1 MKLIAAITLVGLT
14 LSAFSQSENPAK
26 PKGQKHLSFQ
36 TGKSEFVVNGNYRT
50 RGEVQQGY
58 NIKTYGTEDD
68 ETYLLS
74 RLRLNLEYRYANRF
88 KLFVQFQDA
97 RETGSSFADAD
108 FQGKNNPFHDPFD
121 INNMYISFKP
131 ADSLE
136 FIVGRQSVN
145 WGGRRVFG
153 PGDWGNTGR
162 YIWDAVN
169 IKYANR
175 YFSTQLLAGYNI
187 IHQPENF
194 PNMNKEGTQT
204 FAVYNTVK
212 NLPFLLDLFYVY
224 KYDKTGIYTSESG
237 VKGNLYTSNVGGI
250 IQKKAGNFSL
260 LFLGNY
266 EFGSY
271 AGDPVS
277 AQGTIAQLGYSVKPL
292 LSSRFYFSH
301 IYGSGDKNPTDGKHQ
316 TFGGIFSGADTDLY
330 SWMNFS
336 FWKNTQQ
343 LRLDWVMNFSKNI
356 SFRTEYHAFFI
367 DKPKDAWYF
376 PGKAMRQD
384 KAGESGN
391 FVGNEADFIFRAKIT
406 SWAQFLGGYCF
417 FVPGEF
423 AKNTGSSPVAKW
435 AFGELTFSF

>member
-1 MKLIAAITLVGLT
+1 MKLSAVIILIGLT
-14 LSAFSQSENPAK
+14 LSAFSQSENPVK

-36 TGKSEFVVNGNYRT
+36 TGKSEFVLSGNYRT
-50 RGEVQQGY
+50 RGEIQQGY
-58 NIKTYGTEDD
+58 NIKTYGTD
-68 ETYLLS
+68 ENETFLLS
-74 RLRLNLEYRYANRF
+74 RLRLNLEYRYASRL
-88 KLFVQFQDA
+88 KVFVQFQDA
-97 RETGSSFADAD
+97 RETGSSFIDAD
-108 FQGKNNPFHDPFD
+108 FLEKNNPFRDPFD
-121 INNMYISFKP
+121 INNLYISFKP
-131 ADSLE
+131 ADSIE

-145 WGGRRVFG
+145 LGGRRVFG

-169 IKYANR
+169 VKYANQ
-175 YFSTQLLAGYNI
+175 YFSTQLLVGYNI

-194 PNMNKEGTQT
+194 PNMNKEGTHT
-204 FAVYNTVK
+204 FAMYNTLK
-212 NLPFLLDLFYVY
+212 NLPFQLDLFYVY
-224 KYDKTGIYTSESG
+224 KYDKTGIYTSDSG
-237 VKGNLYTSNVGGI
+237 TKGNLYTSNLGGI
-250 IQKKAGNFSL
+250 IQKKAGNFSI

-271 AGDPVS
+271 AGEPVS
-277 AQGTIAQLGYSVKPL
+277 AQGTVIQLGYFVKSL
-292 LSSRFYFSH
+292 LNSQFYFSH

-316 TFGGIFSGADTDLY
+316 TFSGIFSGSDTDLY

-343 LRLDWVMNFSKNI
+343 LRLDWQMNFSKII
-356 SFRTEYHAFFI
+356 SFKTEYHAFFL

-391 FVGNEADFIFRAKIT
+391 FIGHETDFIFRAKIT